1 MKFVA
6 LKDFDKVWEIFKIY
20 KKEYLPHIR
29 TDYVKRQ
36 IKKKSIIL
44 EKNVVINFDVYKRNV
59 KLGNK
64 LFQKG
69 TTIIHQIANKN
80 QRNGNAKIVL
90 KKFLKEMNKPIILS
104 VRNDNKIAVKFYLKN
119 KFKKVG
125 KINWINNK
133 IKGSIY
139 EFK

>member
-6 LKDFDKVWEIFKIY
+6 LKDFDKVWKIFMIH
-20 KKEYLPHIR
+20 KEYLPHIR
-29 TDYVKRQ
+29 YDYVKRQ
-36 IKKKSIIL
+36 IKKKSVIL
-44 EKNVVINFDVYKRNV
+44 EKNIVINFDVYKRNV

-90 KKFLKEMNKPIILS
+90 KRFLNQMNKPIILS
-104 VRNDNKIAVKFYLKN
+104 VRNDNKIAIKFYLKN